1 MLTAA
6 FGHFC
11 EGTERENGFW
21 NWMMRM
27 KKRKKMMKRMNTFS
41 NVQRNCSWTWNK
53 GHRNDGNDADKFHY
67 LSQAQTCLPGSG
79 PPIKESR
86 SVPSFLCR

>member
-1 MLTAA
+1 MNGKSCTAA

-41 NVQRNCSWTWNK
+41 NVQRNCSWTFATSCGGGRGTWTGTGMRK
-53 GHRNDGNDADKFHY
+53 TPMKMRT
-67 LSQAQTCLPGSG
+67 LRWSG
-79 PPIKESR
+79 WTQS
-86 SVPSFLCR
+86 